1 MIKNRYFVGENTIKD
16 RFYIPKMEFYLK
28 KWESVVQ
35 VYNLS
40 ILKTKGD
47 RGTYC

>member
-1 MIKNRYFVGENTIKD
+1 MGENTIKD

-28 KWESVVQ
+28 KWEAVVQ

-40 ILKTKGD
+40 KKNALLCDII
-47 RGTYC
+47 